1 MKGVRQAVGN
11 EGHSLR
17 KAAHLLAVVA
27 SFNRELKRV
36 RFFVWHRCRGRRQ
49 WSQMPKRILDT
60 RLSVPSRKFQLGW
73 FDLAQIATVEVT
85 SEDPLFPIESAF
97 ADGGQGWRAAQ
108 SGDQQIRLIFDEP
121 VSVSRIQLRFH
132 EPETERTQ
140 EITLSWSATRGG
152 ASKEIIRQQWNF
164 SLAGSPSELEEYAV
178 GLEGVSALE
187 LVIRPDITRN
197 DAIAS
202 MAAWRVG

>member
-1 MKGVRQAVGN
+1 
-11 EGHSLR
+11 
-17 KAAHLLAVVA
+17 
-27 SFNRELKRV
+27 
-36 RFFVWHRCRGRRQ
+36 
-49 WSQMPKRILDT
+49 MPKRILDT